1 MSTFIGGNVSKSI
14 FVLVMSLLGYFRD
27 FQEFSICRTT
37 VFTLWILDAQV
48 MLCVLQTLWR
58 VGDACRCIYSEDGEE
73 YEAKIT
79 SMIDKKSCRV
89 KYVGKF
95 TRIIITHNFL
105 ISII

>member
-1 MSTFIGGNVSKSI
+1 MPVAAPQY
-14 FVLVMSLLGYFRD
+14 L
-27 FQEFSICRTT
+27 
-37 VFTLWILDAQV
+37 TLWIIYQYKV

-89 KYVGKF
+89 KYIGKF
-95 TRIIITHNFL
+95 TRIVILITF
-105 ISII
+105 